1 MSTCFKK
8 LLSGMTLT
16 LAMTGSVIA
25 ASPAPEQAPVLAP
38 KMILVHGAHFTA
50 QSWATLQQRLGS
62 DISSHAVELP
72 GRNDHLKPSAVSLD
86 ISAASL
92 CQFMGTISGDKML
105 VAHSQGGAIVNAALA
120 LCPEESITDIVYIT
134 AVAPLNKTKVF
145 SLLSEK
151 DDEYYY
157 SGVKY
162 NESSDLLEISD
173 MGNFAATFAQDANA
187 AQKKTLAELAVNEPG
202 PVGASKVKLNEDRF
216 NQIDKY
222 YVYAKEDKI
231 ISFESQKKIAA
242 TLALKGSYEV
252 DSGHLP
258 MLTKVDQLA
267 DILRTIHAK

>member
-1 MSTCFKK
+1 MSTRFKT
-8 LLSGMTLT
+8 LLSGMTLSF
-16 LAMTGSVIA
+16 AMTGTSIA
-25 ASPAPEQAPVLAP
+25 AQPAPEV
-38 KMILVHGAHFTA
+38 IFVHGAHFTA
-50 QSWATLQQRLGS
+50 QSWAALQNRLDGQ
-62 DISSHAVELP
+62 ISSHAVELP
-72 GRNDHLKPSAVSLD
+72 GRNDQLKPSAVSLD

-92 CQFMGTISGDKML
+92 CQFMAKISGDKML
-105 VAHSQGGAIVNAALA
+105 VAHSQGGAIVNASLG
-120 LCPEESITDIVYIT
+120 LCPGETITDIVYIT

-173 MGNFAATFAQDANA
+173 QDNFVATFAQDATA
-187 AQKKTLAELAVNEPG
+187 SQKKALLEVAVNEPG
-202 PVGASKVKLNEDRF
+202 SVGASKVKLNEDRF

-242 TLALKGSYEV
+242 TLDLKNSYEI

-258 MLTKVDQLA
+258 MLTRVNQLA
-267 DILRTIHAK
+267 DILLNIYGR